1 MPSETTPKADSP
13 AAVSNPSRMRWDI
26 VQVEVIGELTL
37 RVHFA
42 DGLTGP
48 VRFMPSHL
56 TGVFAPLKEPAFFAQ
71 AFVDHG
77 AVAWP
82 GDIDL
87 APDAMYQAI
96 KSRGEWVL
104 A

>member
-1 MPSETTPKADSP
+1 MPSETTPKAHSP
-13 AAVSNPSRMRWDI
+13 ASVNSPAPMSWD
-26 VQVEVIGELTL
+26 VVEVEVIGDLTL
-37 RVHFA
+37 QVRFA
-42 DGLTGP
+42 DGLTGQ
-48 VRFMPSHL
+48 VRFLPSHL
-56 TGVFAPLKEPAFFAQ
+56 IGIFIALTERAFFAQ

-96 KSRGEWVL
+96 KSQGEWVL

>member
-1 MPSETTPKADSP
+1 MPSETNPEADSP
-13 AAVSNPSRMRWDI
+13 AAVSNSGRMRWDV
-26 VQVEVIGELTL
+26 VQIEVIDDLAL
-37 RVHFA
+37 QVHFA
-42 DGLTGP
+42 DGLSGQ
-48 VRFMPSHL
+48 VRFLPSHL
-56 TGVFAPLKEPAFFAQ
+56 TGVFAPLREPAFFAL

-96 KSRGEWVL
+96 QSQGEWVL
-104 A
+104 T